1 MYMHAGTPH
10 GLMPCGKCGGEKMF
24 VSCEV
29 ASVCV
34 IMRIFT
40 TAAGAA
46 GKNSARRDADMFN
59 E

>member
-1 MYMHAGTPH
+1 MHAGTPH